1 MHVSEYYDLFE
12 FNKSNGGDVSSGL
25 NHYAAGQNA
34 AIIPTNQTNPF
45 AGFWNDNN
53 FTAGNPNNT
62 DIVQGKSFS
71 SLAYNSVYVEDDGTI
86 NCMPPTVSVPYW
98 SKIIFRNFDYNF
110 NNLDNVSKFTTQF
123 GNTTTGNFTYQ
134 VTEFPTKN
142 PEGNVA
148 TIPIPEFVD
157 VVYTEN
163 DQNHFAAWV
172 AGTSHRYKIWN
183 TDTSYYKRGA
193 EPHISDKYPDN
204 FPNLLRDQDFKGIE
218 GINQTI
224 DGTFEMTN
232 FDKMPLFLKFD
243 EYPSQ
248 SKVIF
253 SRCDKTRNPDI
264 EFNFNNQHGQSEPV
278 KLYLSLSASKSGY
291 DATTNRRFNTK
302 LTKAELKKLLNSCYW
317 CIEWVYVPEKGN

>member
-12 FNKSNGGDVSSGL
+12 FNKSDRGNVSSDL
-25 NHYAAGQNA
+25 NHYDAGQNA

-53 FTAGNPNNT
+53 FSAGHPNNT

-110 NNLDNVSKFTTQF
+110 NNLDGVSKFTTQF
-123 GNTTTGNFTYQ
+123 GNVTTGNFIYSDTTLPMIKYGE
-134 VTEFPTKN
+134 VTSP
-142 PEGNVA
+142 V
-148 TIPIPEFVD
+148 PEFVD
-157 VVYTEN
+157 VEYTVN
-163 DQNHFAAWV
+163 DQNHFAEWV
-172 AGTSHRYKIWN
+172 AGTVHKYQLWGVDVATYKKG
-183 TDTSYYKRGA
+183 TPP
-193 EPHISDKYPDN
+193 ELPDN
-204 FPNLLRDQDFKGIE
+204 FPHIYDDNFTAIE
-218 GINQTI
+218 GTEIAIT
-224 DGTFEMTN
+224 GTFETVN
-232 FDKMPLFLKFD
+232 YDKMPLFLKFD

-302 LTKAELKKLLNSCYW
+302 LTKAELKELLNSCYW

>member
-12 FNKSNGGDVSSGL
+12 FNKVDVGSVVSTF
-25 NHYAAGQNA
+25 NHYDAGQNA
-34 AIIPTNQTNPF
+34 AIVPTNQTNPF

-53 FTAGNPNNT
+53 FSAGNPDNN

-110 NNLDNVSKFTTQF
+110 NNLADLGKFVMSVSNKT
-123 GNTTTGNFTYQ
+123 NGNFEYVDVDNPTEVVDGVTY
-134 VTEFPTKN
+134 
-142 PEGNVA
+142 
-148 TIPIPEFVD
+148 PIPEFID
-157 VVYTEN
+157 VVYTDD
-163 DQNHFAAWV
+163 DQNKVPEWV
-172 AGTSHRYKIWN
+172 AGVVHSYKLWGLN
-183 TDTSYYKRGA
+183 TAAYKKGN
-193 EPHISDKYPDN
+193 PLTYPDN
-204 FPNLLRDQDFKGIE
+204 FPYAYQDRNFG
-218 GINQTI
+218 TI
-224 DGTFEMTN
+224 LGAKTKNTATFETYN
-232 FDKMPLFLKFD
+232 YDKTPLFLKFD

-291 DATTNRRFNTK
+291 DTTTNRRFNTK
-302 LTKAELKKLLNSCYW
+302 LTKAMLKNLLNSCYW

>member
-25 NHYAAGQNA
+25 NHYEKDQNA
-34 AIIPTNQTNPF
+34 TIIPTNQTNPF

-53 FTAGNPNNT
+53 FSAGNPNNT

-110 NNLDNVSKFTTQF
+110 NNLDGVSKFSTQF
-123 GNTTTGNFTYQ
+123 GNVTTGNFTYSSTSLPLIRYTD
-134 VTEFPTKN
+134 VTSP
-142 PEGNVA
+142 V
-148 TIPIPEFVD
+148 PEFIN
-157 VVYTEN
+157 VVYTAN
-163 DQNHFAAWV
+163 DQAHFPEWV
-172 AGTSHRYKIWN
+172 AGTEHRYRLWGVDVA
-183 TDTSYYKRGA
+183 TYKKGEPPQLPENFPHIYDENFYAIEGA
-193 EPHISDKYPDN
+193 EIVN
-204 FPNLLRDQDFKGIE
+204 
-218 GINQTI
+218 

-302 LTKAELKKLLNSCYW
+302 LTKAELKNLLNSCYW

>member
-12 FNKSNGGDVSSGL
+12 FNKSNGGNVLSGL
-25 NHYAAGQNA
+25 NHYDAGQNA
-34 AIIPTNQTNPF
+34 AIIPTDQTNPF

-53 FTAGNPNNT
+53 FSAGNPNNT

-110 NNLDNVSKFTTQF
+110 NNLDGASDFNPQF
-123 GNTTTGNFTYQ
+123 GNVTIGNFAYKVAEYPTQ
-134 VTEFPTKN
+134 TLQPTEITF
-142 PEGNVA
+142 
-148 TIPIPEFVD
+148 PIPEFVD
-157 VVYTEN
+157 VKYTEN
-163 DQNHFAAWV
+163 DQNHFPEWV
-172 AGTSHRYKIWN
+172 AGTSHEYKIWDTR
-183 TDTSYYKRGA
+183 TDDYIRGD
-193 EPHISDKYPDN
+193 PGHYPDN
-204 FPNLLRDQDFKGIE
+204 FPSLFMTQDFKGVK
-218 GINQTI
+218 GSTQRVA
-224 DGTFEMTN
+224 GSFEMTN
-232 FDKMPLFLKFD
+232 YDKVPLFLKFD

-291 DATTNRRFNTK
+291 DSTTNRRFNTK

>member
-12 FNKSNGGDVSSGL
+12 FNKSNGGEVSSAL
-25 NHYAAGQNA
+25 NHYAKDQNA

-53 FTAGNPNNT
+53 FSAGSPDNN

-110 NNLDNVSKFTTQF
+110 NNLDDVSKFSTQF
-123 GNTTTGNFTYQ
+123 GNSTTGTFIYGDTVLPSIKYVD
-134 VTEFPTKN
+134 VTSP
-142 PEGNVA
+142 V
-148 TIPIPEFVD
+148 PEFINVE
-157 VVYTEN
+157 YTEN
-163 DQNHFAAWV
+163 DQNHFAGWV
-172 AGTSHRYKIWN
+172 AGTVHKYRLWGVDVSSYKKGEPPELPENFPHIYDQN
-183 TDTSYYKRGA
+183 LYAIEGA
-193 EPHISDKYPDN
+193 EN
-204 FPNLLRDQDFKGIE
+204 
-218 GINQTI
+218 TI
-224 DGTFEMTN
+224 TGTFEMTSY
-232 FDKMPLFLKFD
+232 DKMPLFLKFD

-302 LTKAELKKLLNSCYW
+302 LTKAELKNLLNSCYW

>member
-25 NHYAAGQNA
+25 NHYDAGQNA

-53 FTAGNPNNT
+53 FSAGNPNNT

-110 NNLDNVSKFTTQF
+110 NNLDGVSKFSTRF
-123 GNTTTGNFTYQ
+123 GNTTTGGFTYSDTTLPTMI
-134 VTEFPTKN
+134 VTEGVTSPV
-142 PEGNVA
+142 PEY
-148 TIPIPEFVD
+148 VD

-163 DQNHFAAWV
+163 DQNYFSGWV
-172 AGTSHRYKIWN
+172 AGTSHRYTLWDTN
-183 TDTSYYKRGA
+183 TADYMKGVGPYYPG
-193 EPHISDKYPDN
+193 N
-204 FPNLLRDQDFKGIE
+204 FPSSFKNKDFRGVKGTDI
-218 GINQTI
+218 IV

-302 LTKAELKKLLNSCYW
+302 LTKAELKNLLNSCYW

>member
-12 FNKSNGGDVSSGL
+12 FNKSSGGGVSDAF
-25 NHYAAGQNA
+25 NHYAKDQNA
-34 AIIPTNQTNPF
+34 AIMPTDQTNPF

-53 FTAGNPNNT
+53 FSAGNPNNT

-110 NNLDNVSKFTTQF
+110 NNLDNVINFTTKY
-123 GNTTTGNFTYQ
+123 GNTTLGEFRFDSVALPTIQHGGTTSPVPEYVN
-134 VTEFPTKN
+134 VT
-142 PEGNVA
+142 
-148 TIPIPEFVD
+148 
-157 VVYTEN
+157 YTEN
-163 DQNHFAAWV
+163 DQNHFAGWV
-172 AGTSHRYKIWN
+172 AGTRHAYRLWGVNVKNYMKG
-183 TDTSYYKRGA
+183 DPLKL
-193 EPHISDKYPDN
+193 PDN
-204 FPNLLRDQDFKGIE
+204 FPTLYDYDFTVTGGTDIDNL
-218 GINQTI
+218 
-224 DGTFEMTN
+224 GTFEMTN
-232 FDKMPLFLKFD
+232 YDKMPLFLKFD

-302 LTKAELKKLLNSCYW
+302 LTKAELKNLLNSCYW

>member
-12 FNKSNGGDVSSGL
+12 FNKSNGGDVASGL
-25 NHYAAGQNA
+25 NHYDADQNA

-53 FTAGNPNNT
+53 FSGGNPNNT

-123 GNTTTGNFTYQ
+123 GNVTTGGLTYSNTTLPQ
-134 VTEFPTKN
+134 IVTGEVTSP
-142 PEGNVA
+142 V
-148 TIPIPEFVD
+148 PEFVD

-163 DQNHFAAWV
+163 DQNYFSGWV
-172 AGTSHRYKIWN
+172 AGTSHRYELWDTN
-183 TDTSYYKRGA
+183 TANYMRGVGPYYPTYFPSLFR
-193 EPHISDKYPDN
+193 DK
-204 FPNLLRDQDFKGIE
+204 DFTGVKGTEI
-218 GINQTI
+218 II

>member
-25 NHYAAGQNA
+25 NHYDAGQNA

-110 NNLDNVSKFTTQF
+110 NNLDGVSKFSTQF
-123 GNTTTGNFTYQ
+123 GNTTTGNFTYD

-142 PEGNVA
+142 REGNFETFPV
-148 TIPIPEFVD
+148 PEFVD

-163 DQNHFAAWV
+163 DHNNFSEWV
-172 AGTSHRYKIWN
+172 AGTKVRYKIWDTN
-183 TDTSYYKRGA
+183 TGDYKRGVNY
-193 EPHISDKYPDN
+193 SYPDN
-204 FPNLLRDQDFKGIE
+204 FPNSLRGQDFRGVN
-218 GINQTI
+218 GVSHRI

-302 LTKAELKKLLNSCYW
+302 LTKAELKNLLNSCYW

>member
-25 NHYAAGQNA
+25 NHYEKDQNA

-110 NNLDNVSKFTTQF
+110 NNLDGVSKFTTQF
-123 GNTTTGNFTYQ
+123 GNITTGGFNYSNTTLPLI
-134 VTEFPTKN
+134 VTGEVTSP
-142 PEGNVA
+142 V
-148 TIPIPEFVD
+148 PEFVD

-163 DQNHFAAWV
+163 DQNYFSGWV
-172 AGTSHRYKIWN
+172 AGTSQRYKLWDTN
-183 TDTSYYKRGA
+183 TADYMRGVG
-193 EPHISDKYPDN
+193 PFYPDN
-204 FPNLLRDQDFKGIE
+204 FPSLFKNKDFRGVE
-218 GINQTI
+218 GTETTI
-224 DGTFEMTN
+224 DGAFEMTN

>member
-12 FNKSNGGDVSSGL
+12 FNKSDALEVSSGF
-25 NHYAAGQNA
+25 NHYAKGQNA
-34 AIIPTNQTNPF
+34 AIIPTDQTNPF

-110 NNLDNVSKFTTQF
+110 KNLNGIGKLNTNFDNK
-123 GNTTTGNFTYQ
+123 TTGGFTYFNITPPLI
-134 VTEFPTKN
+134 VTGE
-142 PEGNVA
+142 A
-148 TIPIPEFVD
+148 TIPVPEAVD

-163 DQNHFAAWV
+163 DQKYFSGWV
-172 AGTSHRYKIWN
+172 AGTSHRYKLWDTN
-183 TDTSYYKRGA
+183 TADYMRGVG
-193 EPHISDKYPDN
+193 PYYPDN
-204 FPNLLRDQDFKGIE
+204 FPSSFKNKDFRGVGGSE
-218 GINQTI
+218 TIN

-302 LTKAELKKLLNSCYW
+302 LTKAMLKNLLDSCYW

>member
-12 FNKSNGGDVSSGL
+12 FNKNNGGNVLSGL
-25 NHYAAGQNA
+25 NHYDAGQNA
-34 AIIPTNQTNPF
+34 AIIPTDQTNPF

-53 FTAGNPNNT
+53 FSAGNPNNT

-110 NNLDNVSKFTTQF
+110 NNLDGTSDFNPQF
-123 GNTTTGNFTYQ
+123 GNVTIGNFAYK
-134 VTEFPTKN
+134 VAEYPTQTLQPN
-142 PEGNVA
+142 GI
-148 TIPIPEFVD
+148 TFPIPEFVD
-157 VVYTEN
+157 VKYTEN
-163 DQNHFAAWV
+163 DQNHFPEWV
-172 AGTSHRYKIWN
+172 AGTSHEYKLWGVN
-183 TDTSYYKRGA
+183 VATYKKG
-193 EPHISDKYPDN
+193 EPPQLPENFPHIYDEN
-204 FPNLLRDQDFKGIE
+204 FYAIE
-218 GINQTI
+218 GSTQRVA
-224 DGTFEMTN
+224 GSFEMTN
-232 FDKMPLFLKFD
+232 YDKVPLFLKFD

-291 DATTNRRFNTK
+291 DSTTNRRFNTK

>member
-25 NHYAAGQNA
+25 NHYDADQNA
-34 AIIPTNQTNPF
+34 AIIPTDQTNPF

-110 NNLDNVSKFTTQF
+110 NNLDNVSKFSTQF
-123 GNTTTGNFTYQ
+123 GNKTNGSFTYD
-134 VTEFPTKN
+134 VTEYPTQN
-142 PEGNVA
+142 PEGVVA
-148 TIPIPEFVD
+148 FPVPEFVN
-157 VVYTEN
+157 VVYNEN
-163 DQNHFAAWV
+163 DRAHFSEWV
-172 AGTSHRYKIWN
+172 AGTSHRYKIW
-183 TDTSYYKRGA
+183 DTITADYKRGD
-193 EPHISDKYPDN
+193 PLTYPDN
-204 FPNLLRDQDFKGIE
+204 FPNSLRDHDFKGIV
-218 GINQTI
+218 GINHRI